1 MSKGLFLQIVAAAES
16 HDDYFHQKPDTL
28 GVLGTSTI
36 QNAVVAFRMLAYIIY
51 ADFLNDYVTMRER
64 EHNIESLKHFVKVV
78 VDIFGDEYLRPPNA

>member
-36 QNAVVAFRMLAYIIY
+36 QNAVVAFHMLAYIIY
-51 ADFLNDYVTMRER
+51 ADFFNDYVTMRER
-64 EHNIESLKHFVKVV
+64 EREST
-78 VDIFGDEYLRPPNA
+78 I